1 MPNVTDQISRMS
13 GNILF
18 MNIRLEIVTDVKY
31 SDSLRAYFEKY
42 GEIRDVDIKIDPA
55 TQASRGFGFV
65 LFAESSSIDSL
76 EADTTQHH
84 LGTSKTLHSLTPEHN
99 NFNYSV

>member
-1 MPNVTDQISRMS
+1 MNGLS

-18 MNIRLEIVTDVKY
+18 MNIRLEIISDIKY

-42 GEIRDVDIKIDPA
+42 GEIRDVDIKIDPT

-65 LFAESSSIDSL
+65 LFAESSSIDGL
-76 EADTTQHH
+76 EADTAQHH
-84 LGTSKTLHSLTPEHN
+84 LGTLMISAELI
-99 NFNYSV
+99 FNYGL

>member
-1 MPNVTDQISRMS
+1 
-13 GNILF
+13 
-18 MNIRLEIVTDVKY
+18 MNIRLEIITEINY

-65 LFAESSSIDSL
+65 LFAESYSIDSL
-76 EADTTQHH
+76 EADKSQHH
-84 LGTSKTLHSLTPEHN
+84 LGTSKCGEIELYDMLVKK
-99 NFNYSV
+99 F

>member
-1 MPNVTDQISRMS
+1 
-13 GNILF
+13 

-65 LFAESSSIDSL
+65 LFAELFSIDSL

-84 LGTSKTLHSLTPEHN
+84 LGTSKTLHSPEHN